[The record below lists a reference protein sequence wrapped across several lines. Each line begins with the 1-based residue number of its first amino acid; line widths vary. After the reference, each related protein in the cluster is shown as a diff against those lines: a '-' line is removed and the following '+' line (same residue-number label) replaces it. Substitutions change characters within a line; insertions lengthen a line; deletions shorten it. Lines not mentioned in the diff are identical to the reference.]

1 MAADAIAR
9 QYDVDKNRLTL
20 VCETE
25 SGSYRPGIITFFPKP
40 GKSLDLRKMEESLRA
55 TRLSG
60 GTSMG
65 MSHLDITV
73 VGEAT
78 LKDDTVRLHGA
89 GMPQQFLL
97 RAAQDDKSQ
106 ALERVRQAVAA
117 GAKTVTVT
125 GRVDGWSGRFPLVLG
140 ALAKRPPQEPVV
152 LFVTDFEASK
162 K

>member
-25 SGSYRPGIITFFPKP
+25 SGNYRPGTITFFPKP

-60 GTSMG
+60 GTSMS
-65 MSHLDITV
+65 MSYLEITV
-73 VGEAT
+73 LGE
-78 LKDDTVRLHGA
+78 LIVKDDAVQLKGA
-89 GMPQQFLL
+89 GTAQQFLL
-97 RAAQDDKSQ
+97 KQAKDDKNGSFNRLREV
-106 ALERVRQAVAA
+106 AAA
-117 GAKTVTVT
+117 GAKIVSVT
-125 GRVDGWSGRFPLVLG
+125 GHVDGWSGRFPLVLS
-140 ALAKRPPQEPVV
+140 ALAKRSTDEPMVLVV
-152 LFVTDFEASK
+152 ADFEISK